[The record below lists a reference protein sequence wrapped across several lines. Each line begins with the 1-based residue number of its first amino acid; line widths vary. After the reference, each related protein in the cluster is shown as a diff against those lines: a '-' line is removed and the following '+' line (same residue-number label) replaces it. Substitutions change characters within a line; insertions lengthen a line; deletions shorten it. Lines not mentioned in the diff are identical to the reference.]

1 MLLSGSD
8 IIVECLLEQG
18 ADTVFGYPGGAVLNI
33 YDSLYKY
40 SDKIRHIITSHEQ
53 GACHAADGFARASGK
68 TGVVIAT
75 SGPGATNLTT
85 GLATANMD
93 SIPLVAITGNV
104 STDLLGLDSFQEV
117 DITGVTIPI
126 TKHNFIVKDI
136 SELADTLRLA
146 FRIAG
151 SGRKGPVLV
160 DIPKDITAA
169 KYEYEPLKPD
179 NTTARYDIS
188 GELREKQ
195 LNTALELIEKSER
208 PFIYAGG
215 GVVSANASDELK
227 TLAELCD
234 APVSCSLMGQGAF
247 DQTNRRYIGML
258 GMHGT
263 VKSAAALNSC
273 DLFIGIGTRFSDRVI
288 GDPSVFGKDAK
299 FIHIDIDPAEFNK
312 NVVVGCT
319 VQGDVK
325 EIMKALCSQIKQ
337 KKNAWTDDIIAKD
350 FGEPVLKGTAE
361 FPVTP
366 QAVIE
371 KLDELTNGQAVIAT
385 EVGQNQMW
393 AAQYYNYREPRSF
406 ISSGGLG
413 TMGFGLGA
421 ALGAKTARPDKTV
434 VNIAGDGS
442 FAMNLNELITAS
454 AHNIPIIEMV
464 INNNVLGMVRQ
475 WQRLFYNKHFSQTTL
490 DARHIDYVKLGESF
504 GIQTFVIARNEDIEP
519 VLSKALDISKTAPVM
534 IEVRIDRDINVLPM
548 IPAGKPVVNPITEID
563 LEA

>member
-1 MLLSGSD
+1 MILSGSD
-8 IIVECLLEQG
+8 IIIECLLEQG

-53 GACHAADGFARASGK
+53 GACHAADGFARATGK

-85 GLATANMD
+85 GLATAYMD

-104 STDLLGLDSFQEV
+104 SCNLLGLDSFQEV

-126 TKHNFIVKDI
+126 TKHNFIVKNVE
-136 SELADTLRLA
+136 ELASTLRLA

-169 KYEYEPLKPD
+169 KCEYEHNPPVVLDTFDFDCSKLD
-179 NTTARYDIS
+179 EIA
-188 GELREKQ
+188 
-195 LNTALELIEKSER
+195 ELIKNSER
-208 PFIYAGG
+208 PYIYAGG
-215 GVVSANASDELK
+215 GVISSDAEDELK
-227 TLAELCD
+227 EFVNLCD
-234 APVSCSLMGQGAF
+234 APISCSLMGQGAF
-247 DQTNRRYIGML
+247 DQRDRHYIGML

-263 VKSAAALNSC
+263 VKAAAALNSC

-288 GDPSVFGKDAK
+288 GDPSVFGKNAK
-299 FIHIDIDPAEFNK
+299 IIHIDIDPAEFNK
-312 NVVVGCT
+312 NVEAYMAVP
-319 VQGDVK
+319 GDVK
-325 EIMKALCSQIKQ
+325 EILKALCGRILQ
-337 KKNAWTDDIIAKD
+337 KNNAWTNEIIAKD
-350 FGEPVLKGTAE
+350 FGEPVLKGTDE

-371 KLDELTNGQAVIAT
+371 KLDELTSGNAVIAT

-393 AAQYYNYREPRSF
+393 AAQYYHYRKPRSF

-421 ALGAKTARPDKTV
+421 AIGAKVGCPEKTV
-434 VNIAGDGS
+434 INIAGDGS

-464 INNNVLGMVRQ
+464 INNHVLGMVRQ

-490 DARHIDYVKLGESF
+490 DARHINYVKLGESF
-504 GIQTFVIARNEDIEP
+504 GIQTFVIEKNEDIEP
-519 VLSKALDISKTAPVM
+519 VLKKALEISKNAPCM

-548 IPAGKPVVNPITEID
+548 IPAGKPVVDPITEID

>member
-53 GACHAADGFARASGK
+53 GACHASDGFARATGK

-85 GLATANMD
+85 GIATAYMD

-104 STDLLGLDSFQEV
+104 SCNLLGLDSFQEV
-117 DITGVTIPI
+117 DITGVTMPI
-126 TKHNFIVKDI
+126 TKHNFIVKDVRD
-136 SELADTLRLA
+136 LADTLRLA
-146 FRIAG
+146 FKIAG

-160 DIPKDITAA
+160 DIPKDVTAA
-169 KYEYEPLKPD
+169 KCEFPKSEILAINAYCTYTGNDLS
-179 NTTARYDIS
+179 NNINNAV
-188 GELREKQ
+188 
-195 LNTALELIEKSER
+195 ELIQSSKR
-208 PFIYAGG
+208 PYIYAGG
-215 GVVSANASDELK
+215 GVISSNAEEELK

-234 APVSCSLMGQGAF
+234 APVSCSLMGQGAY
-247 DQTNRRYIGML
+247 DQTDRRYIGML

-263 VKSAAALNSC
+263 VKAVEALNSC
-273 DLFIGIGTRFSDRVI
+273 DLIIGIGTRFSDRVI
-288 GDPSVFGKDAK
+288 GDPSVFGKNAK
-299 FIHIDIDPAEFNK
+299 IIHIDIDPAEFNK
-312 NVVVGCT
+312 NVETYIAVP
-319 VQGDVK
+319 GDVK
-325 EIMKALCSQIKQ
+325 EVLKYLCEKISQ
-337 KKNAWTDDIIAKD
+337 KKNAWTDELIAKD
-350 FGEPVLKGTAE
+350 CGEPVQHGTNE

-371 KLDELTNGQAVIAT
+371 KLDELTGGNAVIST

-393 AAQYYNYREPRSF
+393 AAQYYRFKNPRSF

-421 ALGAKTARPDKTV
+421 AIGAKIGCPDKTV

-454 AHNIPIIEMV
+454 AHNIPIIEIV

-475 WQRLFYNKHFSQTTL
+475 WQRLFYDKHFSQTTL
-490 DARHIDYVKLGESF
+490 DNRNIDYIKLGESF
-504 GIQTFVIARNEDIEP
+504 GIKTFVIEKNEDIES
-519 VLSKALDISKTAPVM
+519 VLKQALEISKSAPCM

-548 IPAGKPVVNPITEID
+548 IPAGTPVENPITEID

>member
-1 MLLSGSD
+1 MILSGSD

-40 SDKIRHIITSHEQ
+40 SDKIHHIITSHEQ
-53 GACHAADGFARASGK
+53 GACHAADGFARATGK

-85 GLATANMD
+85 GLATAYMD

-104 STDLLGLDSFQEV
+104 SCNLLGLDSFQEV

-136 SELADTLRLA
+136 ADLADTLRLA
-146 FRIAG
+146 FEIAG

-169 KYEYEPLKPD
+169 KCEYTRADASEADKPLTL
-179 NTTARYDIS
+179 N
-188 GELREKQ
+188 GELLDKI
-195 LNTALELIEKSER
+195 AELIALSEK
-208 PFIYAGG
+208 PYIYAGG
-215 GVVSANASDELK
+215 GVISSNAEDELK
-227 TLAELCD
+227 KFAELCD
-234 APVSCSLMGQGAF
+234 APVSCSLMGQGAY
-247 DQTNRRYIGML
+247 DQTDRRYIGML

-263 VKSAAALNSC
+263 VKAAAALNDC

-288 GDPSVFGKDAK
+288 GDPTVFGKNARI
-299 FIHIDIDPAEFNK
+299 IHIDIDPAEFNK
-312 NVVVGCT
+312 NIEAYT
-319 VQGDVK
+319 AVQGDVK
-325 EIMKALCSQIKQ
+325 MVLSELCKRVVPKQ
-337 KKNAWTDDIIAKD
+337 NVWTDKMILMN
-350 FGEPVLKGTAE
+350 FGEPIQHGTEE

-366 QAVIE
+366 QELIE
-371 KLDELTNGQAVIAT
+371 KLDELTDGRAIIST

-393 AAQYYNYREPRSF
+393 AAQYYKYRQPRSF

-421 ALGAKTARPDKTV
+421 SLGAKVGCPDKTV

-454 AHNIPIIEMV
+454 AHNIPIIEIV

-475 WQRLFYNKHFSQTTL
+475 WQRLFYEKHFSQTTL
-490 DARHIDYVKLGESF
+490 DNRHIDYVKLGESF
-504 GIQTFVIARNEDIEP
+504 NIQTFVIAKTEDIEP
-519 VLSKALDISKTAPVM
+519 VLKKALDISKTAPCM

-548 IPAGKPVVNPITEID
+548 IPAGKPVVEPITEID

>member
-1 MLLSGSD
+1 MILSGSD
-8 IIVECLLEQG
+8 IIVECLLNEG
-18 ADTVFGYPGGAVLNI
+18 AETVFGYPGGAVLNI
-33 YDSLYKY
+33 YDSIYKY

-53 GACHAADGFARASGK
+53 GACHAADGYARATGK

-85 GLATANMD
+85 GIATAYMD

-104 STDLLGLDSFQEV
+104 SCGLLGLDSFQEV
-117 DITGVTIPI
+117 DTTGITMPI

-136 SELADTLRLA
+136 NDLAKTIHLA
-146 FRIAG
+146 FEIAG
-151 SGRKGPVLV
+151 SGRKGPVLI

-169 KYEYEPLKPD
+169 KTEYTPLGKAVFAAPEPVCEE
-179 NTTARYDIS
+179 DI
-188 GELREKQ
+188 KK
-195 LNTALELIEKSER
+195 AVELIANSKR
-208 PFIYAGG
+208 PYIYAGG
-215 GVVSANASDELK
+215 GVVSAQAEDELAK
-227 TLAELCD
+227 LAELCD

-247 DQTNRRYIGML
+247 NQTSKRYIGML

-263 VKSAAALNSC
+263 VKAAAALNEC

-288 GDPSVFGKDAK
+288 GDPAVFGKNAK
-299 FIHIDIDPAEFNK
+299 IIHIDIDPAEFNK
-312 NVVVGCT
+312 NVEVYT
-319 VQGDVK
+319 AIKGDVK
-325 EIMKALCSQIKQ
+325 SVLAELCEKVSQ
-337 KKNAWTDDIIAKD
+337 KKNDWTDEIIAKD
-350 FGEPVLKGTAE
+350 FGEPVQKGTEE

-366 QAVIE
+366 EAVIT
-371 KLDELTNGQAVIAT
+371 KLDELTNGEAVIAT

-393 AAQYYNYREPRSF
+393 AAQYYSFTKPRSF

-421 ALGAKTARPDKTV
+421 AIGAKVGCPEKTV

-442 FAMNLNELITAS
+442 FAMNLNELITAY
-454 AHNIPIIEMV
+454 AHNIPIIELV

-490 DARHIDYVKLGESF
+490 NNRHIDYVKLGEAF
-504 GIQTFVIARNEDIEP
+504 GIKAFVIEKNEDIEP
-519 VLSKALDISKTAPVM
+519 VLKQALEISKTAPVM
-534 IEVRIDRDINVLPM
+534 VEVRIDKDINVLPM
-548 IPAGKPVVNPITEID
+548 IPAGKPVINPITEID